1 LIVNTSATDNPVHD
15 LAVFFQSLQRLGGLP
30 IQLQVGSTT
39 PTSSNSSSDRADVN
53 ILSAAPTGDGGGTNN
68 QCWATGTVDRT
79 CDPQGGDPNIGYYAM
94 LQSTSEEGDTFL
106 QDCRMRGPPGF
117 VGT

>member
-30 IQLQVGSTT
+30 IQLQVGSSNA
-39 PTSSNSSSDRADVN
+39 PSNSVNSDRADVK
-53 ILSAAPTGDGGGTNN
+53 ILSATGDDGGDK
-68 QCWATGTVDRT
+68 CWATGTVDRT
-79 CDPQGGDPNIGYYAM
+79 CDPQGGDPNIGYYAI
-94 LQSTSEEGDTFL
+94 LQATTEEGNRFL